1 MSGPTYPT
9 ILQQPFAYAGIK
21 NTIPYGSSSP
31 NASWHDGFP
40 PVTAEPVGSG
50 GVPPAYG
57 DFQGVF
63 YELSSVI
70 IWANAGGQFKWDADF
85 ASAVG
90 YPTGAILQSTDG
102 AHSFVAL
109 QSGVVTNPD
118 IAANVDGVNWGLWD
132 GNVSNGAGN
141 FGTTTGAVNTM
152 ALAVVPPVNQLY
164 DGMEFVFIPNNT
176 NTAFATLNVGTGAI
190 SIVRGDGNG
199 VTPDDLVAGS
209 AYTVVFNGDFVLKQ
223 SGITPAG
230 VIAAFAGATA
240 PNGWLMCNGASL
252 LRTTYPSLFAAIGAT
267 FGAAD
272 GTHFSLPNLEGVF
285 PLGAGGSFAAALGT
299 TGGEAEHTLI
309 TGEIP
314 SHDHSLA
321 GGYTG
326 STSYP
331 GMTYTSNPGATV
343 TEPYQTGNT
352 GGGGAHNN
360 MPPYLAI
367 NFIIKT

>member
-1 MSGPTYPT
+1 MSGLTYPT

-70 IWANAGGQFKWDADF
+70 VWANAGGPFKWDADF

-90 YPTGAILQSTDG
+90 YPAGAILQSTDG

-118 IAANVDGVNWGLWD
+118 VAVNVDGVNWGLWG
-132 GNVSNGAGN
+132 GNVAGAGN
-141 FGTTTGAVNTM
+141 YNLTTGAVNVM
-152 ALAVVPPVNQLY
+152 ALAVVPPVSQLY
-164 DGMEFVFIPNNT
+164 SGMEFVFTPNLANT
-176 NTAFATLNVGTGAI
+176 GPVTLNAGTGAI
-190 SIVRGDGNG
+190 AVVRPDGNNLAPG
-199 VTPDDLVAGS
+199 DLEVNQIYNVIYAGGS
-209 AYTVVFNGDFVLKQ
+209 FILKMTN
-223 SGITPAG
+223 IAPAG
-230 VIAAFAGATA
+230 VISSFGGSTA
-240 PNGWLMCNGASL
+240 PHGWLLCDGSSL
-252 LRTTYPSLFAAIGAT
+252 LCTTYPSLFSAIGTT
-267 FGAAD
+267 FGAVD
-272 GTHFSLPNLEGVF
+272 GTHFSLPNLEGMF

-321 GGYTG
+321 GGFTG

-331 GMTYTSNPGATV
+331 GMTYTSNPGSTI
-343 TEPYQTGNT
+343 TEPYQTGDT